1 MTISAAVSILEKN
14 EPCRADRPG
23 ALCRWIAFTHCRVL
37 FMYADHISKH
47 HTPSSLPSM
56 RPYGIVKAIRT
67 SSPPRRVSIGAAAV
81 AANEP
86 LPSPLTLDVL
96 FVCLPSCVISHKH
109 KKKCCCTKFSLRT
122 AAPLSHQQFHI
133 VLVQKSLTM
142 QCFCVSTGCLTPPR

>member
-14 EPCRADRPG
+14 KPCRADRPG
-23 ALCRWIAFTHCRVL
+23 ALCRWIAFTHGRAL

-67 SSPPRRVSIGAAAV
+67 SSPPQRVRIGAAAV
-81 AANEP
+81 ATDEP

-96 FVCLPSCVISHKH
+96 FVCLPSYTVLLGIKIGYCAKLQTS
-109 KKKCCCTKFSLRT
+109 CNSPFSFLYCDRT
-122 AAPLSHQQFHI
+122 P
-133 VLVQKSLTM
+133 SL
-142 QCFCVSTGCLTPPR
+142 